1 MYSLYHRHAKTGG
14 FIELALENFLEDSL
28 GLFFGVSMLYLYSA
42 VSWVA
47 GECR

>member
-14 FIELALENFLEDSL
+14 FIELASENFLEDSL
-28 GLFFGVSMLYLYSA
+28 GLFFWVSMLYLYSA
-42 VSWVA
+42 VSWGA

>member
-28 GLFFGVSMLYLYSA
+28 GLFFLGLHVVSIQCGKL
-42 VSWVA
+42 
-47 GECR
+47 GGR

>member
-14 FIELALENFLEDSL
+14 FIELASENFLEDSL
-28 GLFFGVSMLYLYSA
+28 GLFFRSLCCIYISA